1 MDERGRPDAQLAPL
15 EVDVCP
21 LDELPPGASR
31 TVVAG
36 YLGACV
42 FNIDGELYAIED
54 RCSHDDGPLCE
65 GPVDWGDHTVICP
78 RHGSKF
84 EIKTGR
90 VLNPPAYAP
99 VETFPVR
106 VDDAGMI
113 KVDITD
119 D

>member
-1 MDERGRPDAQLAPL
+1 L

-21 LDELPPGASR
+21 LDELPPGSSK
-31 TVVAG
+31 TVFSG
-36 YLGACV
+36 YVGACV
-42 FNIDGELYAIED
+42 FNIDGELHAIED

-65 GPVDWGDHTVICP
+65 GLVDWGDHTVICP

-99 VETFPVR
+99 VETFDVR

>member
-1 MDERGRPDAQLAPL
+1 L

-21 LDELPPGASR
+21 VDELPPGAVKIVTSGE
-31 TVVAG
+31 VWFCV
-36 YLGACV
+36 YNLG
-42 FNIDGELYAIED
+42 GELYAI
-54 RCSHDDGPLCE
+54 DGPLCE
-65 GPVDWGDHTVICP
+65 GEVDFEDCTVICP

-106 VDDAGMI
+106 VDEAGMI
-113 KVDITD
+113 KVEID
-119 D
+119 

>member
-1 MDERGRPDAQLAPL
+1 MAERI
-15 EVDVCP
+15 DVCP
-21 LDELPPGASR
+21 ITELPPGAMR
-31 TVVAG
+31 VVEWEDLEIAVVNCAG
-36 YLGACV
+36 A
-42 FNIDGELYAIED
+42 LYAIED

-65 GPVDWGDHTVICP
+65 GPVDWSDHTVICP

-99 VETFPVR
+99 VETFAVR